1 MINWSIS
8 FMIIGFCLILTG
20 CQTPAERLKTSI
32 DALQFQTIGGSDLGI
47 PFAAST
53 KNTRYIVSKGQKAVP
68 LLVVVLKENEKPMLV
83 GYAAYCLRIIGSS
96 AGKEEAINSIGMLK
110 VKNKVGLN
118 MQEQFALHELVQYVN
133 SIEETR

>member
-1 MINWSIS
+1 
-8 FMIIGFCLILTG
+8 MIIGFCFDFTG
-20 CQTPAERLKTSI
+20 VLKHLAERLKTSI

-68 LLVVVLKENEKPMLV
+68 FLVVALKENEKPMLV

-96 AGKEEAINSIGMLK
+96 TGKKEEAINSIGMLK
-110 VKNKVGLN
+110 VKNRVGLN

-133 SIEETR
+133 SVEETR